1 MELSGHLHSP
11 VELLPQKK
19 SDVYRIGEWVGPTT
33 DLKLLKEEKLVASS
47 RLQTNI
53 VLTFLCFAVF
63 FYLITRSGCFS
74 SFEVL
79 RTVLPKTE
87 LFWDIRLRRVV
98 NS

>member
-1 MELSGHLHSP
+1 MSAEL
-11 VELLPQKK
+11 E
-19 SDVYRIGEWVGPTT
+19 
-33 DLKLLKEEKLVASS
+33 DLKLLKREKLVASS

-53 VLTFLCFAVF
+53 AVTFLCFAIF
-63 FYLITRSGCFS
+63 FCLIREFGCFS
-74 SFEVL
+74 SIEVL